1 MDIEMTD
8 EMPKVRKTF
17 YSKVIKRTFDLLVS
31 GLALLILSP
40 VFLVITLLEWKFHGR
55 PAIYKT
61 KRPGKDG
68 KIFTLYKF
76 RSMTNERDSEGFL
89 LPEEQ
94 RLTKF
99 GIFLRKT
106 SIDELP
112 QLINIFKGDMAVIG
126 PRPLLVE
133 YLDLYTPRHAMR
145 HAVRPGLVCI
155 TENKSNGPVTWRTQF
170 ESDVKY
176 VESIGFITDVKM
188 LFAVVKEVFKRAD
201 YRAMDTRPPFTGDNL
216 DETRSKAEIGEV
228 THFGSLQ

>member
-1 MDIEMTD
+1 MDIESLGKV
-8 EMPKVRKTF
+8 PKVKKTF
-17 YSKVIKRTFDLLVS
+17 YSTIVKRAIDLILSGIALVV
-31 GLALLILSP
+31 LSP
-40 VFLVITLLEWKFHGR
+40 VFLLVTILEWKFHGK

-76 RSMTNERDSEGFL
+76 RSMTNERDSAGLL

-94 RLTKF
+94 RLTRF
-99 GIFLRKT
+99 GIFIRKT

-112 QLINIFKGDMAVIG
+112 QLINIFKGDMAIIG

-133 YLDLYTPRHAMR
+133 YLDLYSPRHAMR

-155 TENKSNGPVTWRTQF
+155 TENKSSGPVTWRTQF

-176 VESIGFITDVKM
+176 VESISFITDVRM
-188 LFAVVKEVFKRAD
+188 LFAVVKEIFKRAD

-228 THFGSLQ
+228 VHFDSLQ